1 MYSTEIE
8 IIFNK
13 NEGKKYYKF
22 SGYDCLLRGNIQ
34 ILSQTGAFL
43 TVYDCLQSHT
53 YTQRQLQIKMSAG
66 ILFSSSP
73 IPISVFLSAEYSVVY
88 EALLDR
94 Y

>member
-1 MYSTEIE
+1 MYSTEIN
-8 IIFNK
+8 IILNK

-53 YTQRQLQIKMSAG
+53 QHQLHIKMSAR

-73 IPISVFLSAEYSVVY
+73 IPISVFLSAEYCVVY